1 MSEPQHSAVTDD
13 RSTKETIVRTIA
25 TILASI
31 FIGWHVW
38 KVFTDHNADKAGV
51 FVLIVIALSALVALY
66 RSNGKD

>member
-1 MSEPQHSAVTDD
+1 
-13 RSTKETIVRTIA
+13 VRTIA

-38 KVFTDHNADKAGV
+38 KVFTEYNADKAGV